1 MIMKINKKYLKFA
14 SLGWLGSLM
23 LAMLMYLTIIAPQQ
37 ETKKQITA
45 QLTDKEKIYNEILKL
60 NQKDARNHLNNQMEQ
75 WKSSLNEF
83 IISNEDLAGLTFD
96 IGQIAKDVKVD
107 SFSITSQDIF
117 TNKPASAGNYITQKL
132 MKVDFK
138 SDFKKFATFLNAI
151 ERHRPAIFIDR
162 FEINNTEHNANAN
175 QVNMVLSVFVKKKQG
190 S

>member
-1 MIMKINKKYLKFA
+1 MA
-14 SLGWLGSLM
+14 SLACLGSLI
-23 LAMLMYLTIIAPQQ
+23 LALLMYLTVISPQQ
-37 ETKKQITA
+37 QTRNQVLA
-45 QLTDKEKIYNEILKL
+45 QLADKEKIYNEILKL
-60 NQKDARNHLNNQMEQ
+60 NQKDARARLHKQMEQ
-75 WKSSLNEF
+75 WNAKLNDF
-83 IISNEDLAGLTFD
+83 AISNEDLAGLTFD

-117 TNKPASAGNYITQKL
+117 TNKPSSAENYITQKL

-138 SDFKKFATFLNAI
+138 SDFRKFAAFLNAI

-162 FEINNTEHNANAN
+162 FEIDNTEHNANAN